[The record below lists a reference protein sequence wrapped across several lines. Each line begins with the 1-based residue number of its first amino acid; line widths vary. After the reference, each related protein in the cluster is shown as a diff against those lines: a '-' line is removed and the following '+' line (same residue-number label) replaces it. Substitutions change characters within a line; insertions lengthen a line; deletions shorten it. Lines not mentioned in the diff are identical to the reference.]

1 MVTTLSNFNTKKLK
15 SSDIAMKQFV
25 QKSVLK
31 MQKVFFAN
39 IRADGGNKC
48 RSQ

>member
-1 MVTTLSNFNTKKLK
+1 MITTMYNFNTKKIN

-25 QKSVLK
+25 KKSVLK
-31 MQKVFFAN
+31 MQKSVLAN